1 MPRTSTGLEGIGIF
15 SGLTAEEL
23 GSVLDCMRRRVCR
36 KDELL
41 FSEGDAGDELYVV
54 LEGSVSISLHLPDG
68 VELPVSQAA
77 AGSFFGEMSIIER
90 APRSATCRASSDSV
104 LLSLHADDF
113 HGLVRTQPVLAA
125 RVMQRMLT
133 IAAGRL
139 LDTGSLL
146 SQMVQWGESAR
157 KRAVT
162 DEATGLF
169 NRRFLDDSLESLFSR
184 SRLEGRPFSIAMF
197 DLDHFGD
204 INRAHGQA
212 FGDKVIVEASRVFPE
227 VFRKGDF
234 LVRYGGDEFT
244 FILPATESAEAKEL
258 CTGVCRAVAS
268 VRFAELPELR
278 LSASLGVASFPE
290 HAEGLEELK
299 AQADKALYKAKE
311 NGRGRA
317 EIPARA

>member
-1 MPRTSTGLEGIGIF
+1 MILKH
-15 SGLTAEEL
+15 
-23 GSVLDCMRRRVCR
+23 MRRRKCS
-36 KDELL
+36 KGELL
-41 FSEGDAGDELYVV
+41 FREGDAGDELYVV
-54 LEGSVSISLHLPDG
+54 LEGSVAISLHLPDG
-68 VELPVSQAA
+68 AELPISQVA

-90 APRSATCRASSDSV
+90 APRSATCRASSDSL

-113 HGLVRTQPVLAA
+113 RALVGVRPSLAA
-125 RVMQRMLT
+125 KVMQRMLT

-146 SQMVQWGESAR
+146 SQMVQWGETAR

-212 FGDKVIVEASRVFPE
+212 FGDHVIVEASKVFPK
-227 VFRKGDF
+227 VFREGDY

-244 FILPATESAEAKEL
+244 FVLPATSGTEAVEL
-258 CTGVCRAVAS
+258 CTGVCRAIAA
-268 VRFAELPELR
+268 VRFPEQPEVR
-278 LSASLGVASFPE
+278 LSASLGVASYPE
-290 HAEGLEELK
+290 HAEALDALRAE
-299 AQADKALYKAKE
+299 ADRALYSAKE
-311 NGRGRA
+311 LGRGRA
-317 EIPARA
+317 ELARRER